1 MGRIDCTTSLASSAE
16 STTWHDTPFRSS
28 SPAAALICSR
38 EAIDENSATASS
50 LRPAPALATGCSDGS
65 DELNSFTTHLRET
78 LMHQRNRHGS
88 LADGSCA
95 ALDRP
100 TSDVASSKQTRKI
113 RLER

>member
-16 STTWHDTPFRSS
+16 STTWHDTPLRSS
-28 SPAAALICSR
+28 SPATALICSR

-50 LRPAPALATGCSDGS
+50 LRPTTAPSIDRSDGS
-65 DELNSFTTHLRET
+65 DELTSFTTHLREA
-78 LMHQRNRHGS
+78 LMYQRNCHGS
-88 LADGSCA
+88 LPDGSCA

-100 TSDVASSKQTRKI
+100 ASDVASSKETRKI